1 MRIGILQLNP
11 KINDLEGNTEKII
24 SAARKA
30 REMGAEVCITP
41 EMALLGYP
49 PKDFL
54 LYSSIIDAC
63 LDRTRHIARQ
73 TKDICPLILGM
84 PLFSEDRRFLFN
96 AAVLLRDGEIADQTG
111 KSLLPNYDVF
121 DESRYFSPFPAPGIF
136 KIKGRRLGITICE
149 DIWNDKSFWKT
160 PRYESDPVREL
171 CRAGAEM
178 IINISASPFSL
189 KKQKIR
195 EEMLSSLAE
204 KHGLPVVYCNQ
215 CGGNDDLIFDG
226 FSCAADSHGKTFLRG
241 PGFEEKILVADMD
254 EASGSSLY
262 SPCKEPEEEA
272 WEAMV
277 LGCRDYVL
285 KCGFKRA
292 VLGISGGVD
301 SALTAAIAVEA
312 LGAENVMGAIL
323 PSPYT
328 GDASLNDSK
337 KLAENLGIELV
348 NLPISGIMREFDSVL
363 QPVFSGLKKDV
374 TEENIQARIRGNL
387 LMALANKLGA
397 LLLTT
402 GNKSEMAVGYCTIYG
417 DMAGGLGLLSDIPKT
432 MVYSVCFWLNKMKE
446 TRIIPESILQ
456 KAPTAELKPGQKDQD
471 TLPAYETLD
480 GILYFLLER
489 FEGVNEVISRGFSA
503 QDVHMVSRLV
513 HRSEFK
519 RKQAPPGLKITD
531 RAFGTGWR
539 MPIASSA
546 LNED

>member
-1 MRIGILQLNP
+1 MRIGLLQLNP
-11 KINDLEGNTEKII
+11 KINDLKGNTEKII
-24 SAARKA
+24 TAAQNARK
-30 REMGAEVCITP
+30 MGADMCITP

-54 LYSSIIDAC
+54 LYSAVIDSC
-63 LDRTRHIARQ
+63 LDRARHIARQ
-73 TKDICPLILGM
+73 TADICPLILGM
-84 PLFSEDRRFLFN
+84 PLFSKDRCFLYN
-96 AAVLLRDGEIADQTG
+96 AAVLLQNGEITAQTG

-121 DESRYFSPFPAPGIF
+121 DESRYFTPFPAPEIF
-136 KIKGRRLGITICE
+136 RIKGRRLGITICE
-149 DIWNDKSFWKT
+149 DIWNDKDFWET
-160 PRYESDPVREL
+160 PRYESDPVQEL
-171 CRAGAEM
+171 SRAGAEM
-178 IINISASPFSL
+178 IINISASPFFL
-189 KKQKIR
+189 KKQKVR
-195 EEMLSSLAE
+195 EEMLASAAERHALA
-204 KHGLPVVYCNQ
+204 VVYCNQ

-226 FSCAADSHGKTFLRG
+226 FSCALDCTGRTFLRG
-241 PGFEEKILVADMD
+241 PGFEEKILIADM
-254 EASGSSLY
+254 EHATGSHFYLPSQ
-262 SPCKEPEEEA
+262 EPEEEA
-272 WEAMV
+272 WKAMV
-277 LGCRDYVL
+277 LGCRDYVQ
-285 KCGFKRA
+285 KCGFKKA

-312 LGAENVMGAIL
+312 LGAENVLGAIL

-328 GDASLNDSK
+328 GEASLNDSK
-337 KLAENLGIELV
+337 KLAENLGIELI

-417 DMAGGLGLLSDIPKT
+417 DMAGGLGLLSDVPKT
-432 MVYSVCFWLNKMKE
+432 MVYSVCFWLNKIKG
-446 TRIIPESILQ
+446 TQIIPENILK
-456 KAPTAELKPGQKDQD
+456 KAPTAELKPDQKDQD
-471 TLPAYETLD
+471 TLPPYETLD
-480 GILYFLLER
+480 RILYFLLER
-489 FEGVNEVISRGFSA
+489 FEGVNEIIARGFSA
-503 QDVHMVSRLV
+503 QDVHMISRLV

-546 LNED
+546 LNEN